1 MLRTNQKMDLG
12 ARCPQP
18 PARGR
23 LSGRQ
28 SASARGFHPCGGEK
42 PLLWRTGWQ
51 IFTVCA
57 LLCAGALPACVINN
71 HGGGTPSLIVRWTT
85 VQGTCASLGIAS
97 VEVSI
102 VRKGTVTHTVS
113 GPCASG
119 EAEVLVP
126 MGTYDVQA
134 VGRSSNGQA
143 VTATESVVVA
153 VKGSGQTEAPTFKL
167 QAKPASALASLA
179 VGWTVLGQAASSG
192 CASTGI
198 AKVTVSVFD
207 KTQTTVLG
215 SATADCKVGQ
225 VLVGSLPIASGV
237 FLQLDGY
244 TANDQAGKPSY
255 GNPKLTGEFSLTAGT
270 TTAVSTP
277 IDLVLL
283 GSAPVS
289 GKGNVSVTWT
299 VQGEAAATGC
309 AKRGITDVQVRVLND
324 KRAEQALAT
333 VACKDGAATVAGVP
347 AGSGYVQI
355 DAVGPAAPASWGT
368 VNLAGPFVLKDGQVV
383 SPPKALDLGQ
393 RTVVSLDWVFESG
406 SCASHGIQ
414 TMFVEVRDGADKV
427 VIPMNDP
434 WAGKPCDLSAVASYD
449 ARVLDFGFAQPQCAI
464 PPGAKGLVVCN
475 VSGDKIGLHVTGADG
490 KLKAVVGGSM
500 QIAPIVAGTHTALP
514 VQLKLAAC
522 SASNPCKTP

>member
-1 MLRTNQKMDLG
+1 MVRFGLHSL
-12 ARCPQP
+12 AVAVFFCV
-18 PARGR
+18 AA
-23 LSGRQ
+23 LSG
-28 SASARGFHPCGGEK
+28 
-42 PLLWRTGWQ
+42 
-51 IFTVCA
+51 
-57 LLCAGALPACVINN
+57 CVINN
-71 HGGGTPSLIVRWTT
+71 HGGGAPSLIVRWTT

-113 GPCASG
+113 GPCESG

-134 VGRSSNGQA
+134 VGLGSNGQP
-143 VTATESVVVA
+143 VTATESVSVS
-153 VKGSGQTEAPTFKL
+153 VKSSGQTEAPTFKL
-167 QAKPASALASLA
+167 QAKAATAAASLA
-179 VGWTVLGQAASSG
+179 VGWTVLGQAAASG
-192 CASTGI
+192 CAAAGI

-207 KTQTTVLG
+207 KTQTSVLG
-215 SATADCKVGQ
+215 SATADCKAGQ
-225 VLVGSLPIASGV
+225 VLVGNLPVASGV
-237 FLQLDGY
+237 YLQLDGY

-255 GNPKLTGEFSLTAGT
+255 GNPKLTGEFALTAGT

-277 IDLVLL
+277 IDLVQL
-283 GSAPVS
+283 GGAPAT

-299 VQGEAAATGC
+299 VQGEAAAAGC
-309 AKRGITDVQVRVLND
+309 AKRGISDVQVRVLND
-324 KRAEQALAT
+324 KRAEQASVT
-333 VACKDGAATVAGVP
+333 VACATGAATVAGVA

-368 VNLAGPFVLKDGQVV
+368 VNLAGPFTLKDGQVV

-393 RTVVSLDWVFESG
+393 RTVVSLDWAFESG
-406 SCASHGIQ
+406 SCASHGVQ
-414 TMFVEVRDGADKV
+414 TVFVEVRDGADKV
-427 VIPMNDP
+427 VIPMNDA
-434 WAGKPCDLSAVASYD
+434 WAGKPCDLSALASYD

-475 VSGDKIGLHVTGADG
+475 VSGDKIGLHVTGADS

-500 QIAPIVAGTHTALP
+500 QISPIVAGTHVALP

-522 SASNPCKTP
+522 SAANPCKAP